1 MDLFSLIDEN
11 GPLHPVSPDLIRR
24 LQHRS
29 PLNSPSRLSMP
40 DLSETDQSAS
50 EGEKD
55 LPNVSV
61 IMSNTLIFLLRLN
74 VFNLAHTFL
83 IWL

>member
-29 PLNSPSRLSMP
+29 PSNSPSRLSMP
-40 DLSETDQSAS
+40 ELSETDQSAS

-55 LPNVSV
+55 LPNVSC
-61 IMSNTLIFLLRLN
+61 NN
-74 VFNLAHTFL
+74 VQYSHFSFAPKCF
-83 IWL
+83 